1 MGFWSDL
8 FKKKAEDWVFARLD
22 GSQVPEEPR
31 ANTDLTPDDAYLT
44 ITLRS
49 MRVVNVRKLATKFYG
64 VVHSFTT
71 LDHLSGKD
79 GAFQTVTSPTQL
91 QSIDSK
97 NVDRVLQINKT
108 LLGPIPYRSGK
119 VGMELGLFSVKEGD
133 LAAPF
138 LEVLQSMASQAGVA
152 VVSAALP
159 FVDPIKKGVEALAGT
174 ADDSVLEIGVAT
186 DLNPPKT
193 GWWIVMRAPKDKIDI
208 SSLQVTPSDYRLV
221 DKGTGQLIKDYPY
234 LVYTVKQDKQ
244 RADWFK
250 LPDLTKPYQKLQDA
264 VRDKDFNAAKE
275 LISTFKRLALTSD
288 DLLLDDAK
296 RIAQLVREKAEAA
309 LGGTLTAVG
318 GKELE
323 LPPLETY
330 PLYDS

>member
-1 MGFWSDL
+1 MGFWSAI

-22 GSQVPEEPR
+22 ASQVPEEPK

-49 MRVVNVRKLATKFYG
+49 MRVVNVRKLATKFYA

-79 GAFQTVTSPTQL
+79 GEFQTVTSPTQL

-97 NVDRVLQINKT
+97 NVDRVMQINKT
-108 LLGPIPYRSGK
+108 LLGPIPYRSGT
-119 VGMELGLFSVKEGD
+119 VALELGLFSVKEAD

-159 FVDPIKKGVEALAGT
+159 FVDPIRKGVEAVAGT
-174 ADDSVLEIGVAT
+174 ADDSVLEIGVAR

-193 GWWIVMRAPKDKIDI
+193 GWWIVMRAPKDKIDV
-208 SSLQVTPSDYRLV
+208 SSLQVTPNDYRLV
-221 DKGTGQLIKDYPY
+221 DKSTGQLIKDYPY
-234 LVYTVKQDKQ
+234 LVYTVMQAKQ

-264 VRDKDFNAAKE
+264 VRDKDFNGARE

-296 RIAQLVREKAEAA
+296 RIADLVKDKAEAA
-309 LGGTLTAVG
+309 MGGTLTAAG
-318 GKELE
+318 GQQVD
-323 LPPLETY
+323 LPDLETY
-330 PLYDS
+330 PLYDA